1 MIKRI
6 KNEFNELSPE
16 DITNITKQTVVIS
29 TIVIMS
35 ILGIIFLNWILYDFG
50 GLLGVIRTVTD
61 LSPE

>member
-29 TIVIMS
+29 MIVIMS
-35 ILGIIFLNWILYDFG
+35 ILGIIFLNWVLYDFG
-50 GLLGVIRTVTD
+50 GLWGVICTVTD